1 LRHVAIRSCTR
12 EKFAIAPL
20 NENVQHSLFE
30 CWIGGVTVYF
40 PAVIAHIKLDAAA
53 NRIAAIDSN
62 RSVAKIGPSFAI
74 PGAKLDDVD
83 LVT

>member
-1 LRHVAIRSCTR
+1 M
-12 EKFAIAPL
+12 
-20 NENVQHSLFE
+20 
-30 CWIGGVTVYF
+30 TVYF